1 MKEFVVKLKEAFFS
15 IMPIFLIVTLLTV
28 TVTPVSREMFVSFS
42 FSSVLLVIG
51 MALFNIGA
59 DASMIPMGSSIGS
72 GLASSKKL
80 KLMLICGLLIGF
92 IITFAEPDLSVL
104 AEQSGINKWLFIFV
118 VSLGVGIF
126 LLLAVLR
133 IVFSI
138 KLNLLLAISYGLV
151 FILAFFVPHNFLPLC
166 FDSGSVTTGPI
177 SVPFLIAFGLGLA
190 TIRSSK
196 QSEDDSF
203 GLIALSSAGPIL
215 AVMIVGLF
223 MPKDFV
229 PHASVYGVSPIGS
242 TLLNNM
248 LEVLLILLPIVVI
261 FFIFQFTMLKLP
273 KSKIVK
279 ICIGLFMTY
288 IGIALFLT
296 GVTAGYLPLAYKIG
310 GELIASDY
318 SWILYPLGFLLGY
331 FVISA
336 EPAVHVL
343 KKQVEEITGGK
354 LKQKTILIA
363 ISLGVSIAVFLAT
376 LKALF
381 NIPILALLIPLYA
394 ITIGLSFVNPPVFS
408 GIAFDAGGTATG
420 AMAVSFIL
428 PFLSGVMA
436 EGSAFGTVALIACM
450 PILALQLLGLFY
462 TIKVKKLE
470 KETDGKRRRKTAIEV
485 VDFEY

>member
-1 MKEFVVKLKEAFFS
+1 MKDFLVKIKEAFFS
-15 IMPIFLIVTLLTV
+15 IMPIFMIVTLLTI
-28 TVTPVSREMFVSFS
+28 TVTPIDKSMFISFS
-42 FSSVLLVIG
+42 VSSVLLIIG

-72 GLASSKKL
+72 GLAGSKKL

-104 AEQSGINKWLFIFV
+104 AGQSGINKWLFNCI

-138 KLNLLLAISYGLV
+138 KLNILLAISYGLV
-151 FILAFFVPHNFLPLC
+151 FILAFFVPKNFLPLC

-190 TIRSSK
+190 TIRASK
-196 QSEDDSF
+196 QAEDDSF

-223 MPKDFV
+223 MPSDFI
-229 PHASVYGVSPIGS
+229 PQASVYGVSEIGP
-242 TLLNNM
+242 TLLNNL

-296 GVTAGYLPLAYKIG
+296 GVTSGYLPLAYKIG

-318 SWILYPLGFLLGY
+318 SWILYPLSFLLGY

-354 LKQKTILIA
+354 LKQRTILIA
-363 ISLGVSIAVFLAT
+363 ISLGVSLAVFLAT

-381 NIPILALLIPLYA
+381 NIPILALLIPLYVIA
-394 ITIGLSFVNPPVFS
+394 VGLSFINPPVFS

-470 KETDGKRRRKTAIEV
+470 KANANKKVKKTAIEI